1 MVTMPDRLTALDG
14 TFLELEDA
22 DAAAHMHIGAILVFG
37 PRPGGGSP
45 DVDEVRSYLAPRLGA
60 LPRYTQRLAGPGAGG
75 LTWQRWVPDELFDI
89 DHHVTEAT
97 LPAPAEWEQLLTWAG
112 DYFSMRLDRHRA
124 LWEVIVVGG
133 LADDHWALVTK
144 THHCLVDGVG
154 SVDAAHLLLDG
165 VADAVVAPETRE
177 SSGFG
182 PLRGWLS
189 PSSLAHGVGAR
200 VHAAAHPRDLTR
212 RAIALGEL
220 LVREELHGAPESSLN
235 GPIGPRRTLRAV
247 GIDLDEA
254 QHVRSAL
261 GGTVNDVVLAG
272 VCAGL
277 RALLLARH
285 EEPPA
290 QGLRAMVPMNTR
302 GADDGARALGNRIS
316 SLFVDL
322 PVAEENAIVRYE
334 LVREA
339 MAAVKDSSQPLGA
352 NSLLQ
357 LTGTAPPLVHH
368 LIARTLFAKRLF
380 NVTVTNVPGPQATLT
395 ALGAPL
401 KTVWP
406 LVPIAADHAVGIAI
420 FSYDG
425 RLTFGINADR
435 TSVADVDVL
444 ADGIVD
450 GLAELQKLAHAAA
463 PA

>member
-1 MVTMPDRLTALDG
+1 MTTLPDRLTALDG

-22 DAAAHMHIGAILVFG
+22 DIAAHMHIGAILVFG
-37 PRPGGGSP
+37 PRPGDGSP
-45 DVDEVRSYLAPRLGA
+45 DVDEVRAYLAPRLGA

-75 LTWQRWVPDELFDI
+75 LTWQQWVADERFDI
-89 DHHVTEAT
+89 DHHVTAAT
-97 LPAPAEWEQLLTWAG
+97 LPAPAGWEELLTWAG
-112 DYFSMRLDRHRA
+112 EYFSVRLDRRRA
-124 LWEVIVVGG
+124 LWEVVVVGG

-165 VADAVVAPETRE
+165 VADSAVPPTTQET
-177 SSGFG
+177 SGFG
-182 PLRGWLS
+182 PLPGWLS
-189 PSSLAHGVGAR
+189 PRSLVHGAGVGI
-200 VHAAAHPRDLTR
+200 HAATHPGKLVR
-212 RAIALGEL
+212 RAAALGEL

-247 GIDLDEA
+247 GIDLEEA
-254 QHVRSAL
+254 EHVKVGL

-277 RALLLARH
+277 RALLLARD
-285 EEPPA
+285 EQLPA
-290 QGLRAMVPMNTR
+290 QGLRAMVPMNIRSSEDEAT
-302 GADDGARALGNRIS
+302 LGNRIS

-322 PVAEENAIVRYE
+322 PVAEANAIVRYE

-339 MAAVKDSSQPLGA
+339 MASIKDSNQPLGA
-352 NSLLQ
+352 DSLLQ
-357 LTGTAPPLVHH
+357 LTGAAPPVVHQ
-368 LIARTLFAKRLF
+368 LLARTLFAKRLF
-380 NVTVTNVPGPQATLT
+380 NVTVTNVPGPQTTLT
-395 ALGAPL
+395 ALGAQL

-435 TSVADVDVL
+435 ASVADIDVL
-444 ADGIVD
+444 ADGIVE
-450 GLAELQKLAHAAA
+450 GLAELQQLAHAAA